1 MEHGHTVY
9 DTDTHFVIDPITRA
23 ITNSESKKNLLIQN
37 DHNSEEF
44 TFEIDKVVEGHDMTL
59 CNRVEIHYS
68 NVDSTKRNSSL
79 GVYEVNDLTENE
91 DGSKITFTWVVSENA
106 TFYAGT
112 LSFLIKFI
120 CVENGVITYRWNTAV
135 NNSITIAKGMQN
147 GEAIAEAYPD
157 ILNQWKEE
165 LFSAVYGYKTIQI
178 GPVEPNTY
186 PYIWFDTSYSDN
198 QNVGMITVKNID
210 GIVQVISPMVSMNAI
225 HGLVEK
231 FDSKADRNHEHDM
244 NDVLGLQG
252 ALNNKSNADHT
263 HTPASIGAASLDENG
278 VVRGTQNYS
287 YMLWYSTQNRTLQE
301 SDVGRTLMP
310 YDYLDQSKNYTIT
323 VPTHKDV
330 AIIQNAEIA
339 ILRYYPGDVTI
350 TPANGVDLR
359 YIGVVDKSRSVRIA
373 NRYGMVVL
381 KKISNAN
388 WLVTGDVEEVV

>member
-1 MEHGHTVY
+1 M
-9 DTDTHFVIDPITRA
+9 
-23 ITNSESKKNLLIQN
+23 
-37 DHNSEEF
+37 
-44 TFEIDKVVEGHDMTL
+44 
-59 CNRVEIHYS
+59 
-68 NVDSTKRNSSL
+68 
-79 GVYEVNDLTENE
+79 
-91 DGSKITFTWVVSENA
+91 
-106 TFYAGT
+106 
-112 LSFLIKFI
+112 
-120 CVENGVITYRWNTAV
+120 
-135 NNSITIAKGMQN
+135 
-147 GEAIAEAYPD
+147 
-157 ILNQWKEE
+157 
-165 LFSAVYGYKTIQI
+165 
-178 GPVEPNTY
+178 
-186 PYIWFDTSYSDN
+186 
-198 QNVGMITVKNID
+198 
-210 GIVQVISPMVSMNAI
+210 
-225 HGLVEK
+225 
-231 FDSKADRNHEHDM
+231 
-244 NDVLGLQG
+244 
-252 ALNNKSNADHT
+252 
-263 HTPASIGAASLDENG
+263 DENG